1 MEPQYIVAIAAG
13 SIFLLLFMIFI
24 ILSVYK
30 HKAEARIQE
39 SLEKQYADENL
50 AKMEYDFAVY
60 DEETARMLSGE
71 DNKPVT
77 QVSIYD
83 VLSEDL
89 AQPEEVFGK
98 IENDGLEEITGN
110 YKPGK

>member
-1 MEPQYIVAIAAG
+1 MDPKYIVAIVAG
-13 SIFLLLFMIFI
+13 GVFLVLFIVFI
-24 ILSVYK
+24 IVSAYRRK
-30 HKAEARIQE
+30 IEARLQARIAKE
-39 SLEKQYADENL
+39 YSDENL

-60 DEETARMLSGE
+60 DEETVKLLSGAAE
-71 DNKPVT
+71 IPVT

-98 IENDGLEEITGN
+98 IESEGMEEITGN